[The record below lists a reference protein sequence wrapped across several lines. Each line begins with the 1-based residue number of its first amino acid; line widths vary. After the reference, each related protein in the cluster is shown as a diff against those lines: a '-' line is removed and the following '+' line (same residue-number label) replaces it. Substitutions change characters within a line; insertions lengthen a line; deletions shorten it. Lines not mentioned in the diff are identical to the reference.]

1 MKNTTALRRAVVE
14 TLEGRRLLTFTGGNF
29 DLPFVNDFSQGR
41 NGIEDANGLNTGFP
55 IVQGNAAN
63 DEYQPGLIDLDTA
76 TGFLNLTSRGSA
88 ANGGNFG
95 ADNSLVNGLQLPFD
109 AAAGT
114 WLVHAR
120 ISATNAPLSQFDTP
134 FEQGGILFGPTQD
147 NFVKLVF
154 ANDGSNT
161 VVQFVAENKVGGTFN
176 YPGGGENG
184 YKSTVTGVRGVNLDT
199 ANYIDLYLSGDPGT
213 GTLSAQ
219 YRVEGGQT
227 IRLAD
232 TITIPEA
239 QRAAFFRAQGG
250 RAGLLVQNKNDA
262 GPITVAFDEFGVT
275 REGLPSNQPAVD
287 QVRPAAGATDIDRD
301 GFVGVDLILPNAGLD
316 EGSLTS
322 DTVKLTRVSDGRQV
336 PAKINTSGG
345 GDAIILQPLQIL
357 DAETQYR
364 FEITGGVNDV
374 YGVAFVPYSQ
384 TFTTGFG
391 ISRAASDVAFEKI
404 ALPPDPRHPLQQR
417 RRRPRRPP
425 LRHDHRRPDRP
436 LGPQR
441 RRHARRVAIDHQ
453 RHRRRGRPARDDRP
467 GLRPRRHRQQPGGL
481 RHAHRL
487 QRRDH
492 RPPRR
497 VRRGLQRQGH
507 AAQRREPGD
516 GAGRGDEPAAL
527 HPRPPDQPAGLRAG
541 RAALLRPGRRHRDG
555 RARRGLGLPHRTSVL
570 GQHRRRRRGRDRRRD
585 GQRPDDRRR
594 RRLRPARRRRARHA
608 LRDGRA
614 QRLQRRVAQQ
624 RPPVRPPPTARPP
637 AATRRRARSPTPP
650 SSATTAPT
658 WISTAPS
665 PASSSPGLNNVQQT
679 QHDFL
684 YDVEPGGYYG
694 APNPFRDEWVMNGG
708 NPTSGV
714 DVNEVP
720 AYPVGTQ
727 PDRNYRGAAYDFGLN
742 YSPDG
747 ALEYAGDAFGGA
759 LQGKLLVTR
768 YSGGDDIVALTVDD
782 NGEVVDAQTGIVGL
796 GGFTD
801 PLDIA
806 QRGDGSMYVSEFGAQ
821 QITLVRPVESG
832 GKAKVVARRTFL
844 NAAAGTSS
852 DAHSFTVRNT
862 GDQPLILSGNTL
874 TFTGPDRA
882 LFSFTNGVDANAGEG
897 DGTIPPTAAVQPG
910 ESYSYRILFTPPA
923 DVPAGTTYNAAV
935 SVRTSD
941 PDAPEVTTQLVALA
955 TAGEQGAAEPSL
967 QSLLDLYGFGIDTGD
982 DNPADNDLVPGGDLV
997 AASLFRKADA
1007 SQAVT
1012 VVPIASFG
1020 PDSNPAA
1027 SVGFYRSGRPADRV
1041 TLQQISGVQTVD
1053 PAFDGAVKFTPP
1065 VGYDDTF
1072 GLWMQTP
1079 SFNEGDGTGRVVYS
1093 EDALNTFEPV
1103 AAERRKVFTYPLR
1116 LADGT
1121 TLDNTYVVTFEEFP
1135 DATDANDVV
1144 LIVKNVVPVPQ
1155 DGAKLDVQST
1165 LAVPYSESLVFSNID
1180 QSGRSGGEQVRNT
1193 QDVTIQN
1200 IGNDAVDLTGVS
1212 ATGLFAVSGFA
1223 PLTLAAGESTTFT
1236 VDFTAT
1242 NADLIDNGT
1251 QFEVGRVFEGTLG
1264 VAADGAADV
1273 SLPLRGYHQ
1282 RYTEDGQSVGLS
1294 NSPNAEPSLDQ
1305 INGLF
1310 GYDVDLGTAAARNNR
1325 GIVEAVGDEVLSQFW
1340 TAAGPDT
1347 PVEVYQLNAFHT
1359 VPTEDFFA
1367 WYPQGQT
1374 DVANRVTTNQG
1385 QWSQSVLPPGTD
1397 GDPLSFGAF
1406 TPAAQTFGLRVSN
1419 EYSENALNFRG
1430 DNDQGHH
1437 LRFFPL
1443 RDGDGNLVPDT
1454 WLAVVDFIGFNF
1466 DYNDNT
1472 YLVRGMRPA
1481 DLAPAPVGVSAFRD
1495 PNGEAVVDWG
1505 GASFLDGY
1513 RVYRSVGGRGDFREV
1528 TRSVL
1533 GQSYFTDTSP
1543 PDDDVYYRVYS
1554 VNNGQQGMFG
1564 EVHIA

>member
-109 AAAGT
+109 AAGGT

-161 VVQFVAENKVGGTFN
+161 VVQFVAENKVGDTFN

-199 ANYIDLYLSGDPGT
+199 ANYIDLYLSGDPST

-404 ALPPDPRHPLQQR
+404 ALPQT
-417 RRRPRRPP
+417 
-425 LRHDHRRPDRP
+425 
-436 LGPQR
+436 
-441 RRHARRVAIDHQ
+441 
-453 RHRRRGRPARDDRP
+453 
-467 GLRPRRHRQQPGGL
+467 
-481 RHAHRL
+481 
-487 QRRDH
+487 
-492 RPPRR
+492 
-497 VRRGLQRQGH
+497 QGT
-507 AAQRREPGD
+507 
-516 GAGRGDEPAAL
+516 L
-527 HPRPPDQPAGLRAG
+527 YS
-541 RAALLRPGRRHRDG
+541 
-555 RARRGLGLPHRTSVL
+555 SVVV
-570 GQHRRRRRGRDRRRD
+570 G
-585 GQRPDDRRR
+585 PDDRLYATTIDGQIVRWDLNADGTLGASQSITSVTDAEGGPR
-594 RRLRPARRRRARHA
+594 VMTGLVFAPDATASNLVAYVTHTGFNDVTTDRPDEYGADFSGKVTRLSGANLATVQDVVTNLPRSIRDHLTNQPAFGP
-608 LRDGRA
+608 DGRLYFGQGA
-614 QRLQRRVAQQ
+614 DTAMGEPDAAWGYRTEHQFSASIVAVDVDAIGGGTVNVQTTDAGGAYD
-624 RPPVRPPPTARPP
+624 PLADGAPVTLY
-637 AATRRRARSPTPP
+637 ATGVRNAYNVVWHSNGHLY
-650 SSATTAPT
+650 APT
-658 WISTAPS
+658 NGSAAGGNTPQS
-665 PASSSPGLNNVQQT
+665 PQPDSAEFGNDRTDLGINGPFTGEFVPGLNNVQQT

-759 LQGKLLVTR
+759 LQGRLLVTR

-1041 TLQQISGVQTVD
+1041 TLQQISGVQSVD